1 MSHDPATVRTG
12 LLLGN
17 PSDRN
22 ASLVPSETSEIA
34 NPVAS
39 RAQFED
45 CHSTCTVVAEKISER
60 KRMEDALRESER
72 FARATLDALSTHICV
87 VDETGTILTVNQAW
101 REFAAANGLEPFAVA
116 EGSNYLTV
124 CDTSREGLEP
134 DATAAD
140 TAAGIREVLAGSRDV
155 FLLQYSCHAPDER
168 RWFFVR
174 VTRFPG
180 TGPTR
185 AVIAHVNIT
194 ERVLAE
200 ERLLQLAH
208 FDALTTLPNRV
219 LFQDRLK
226 QALAQS
232 EHHGWLG
239 AVMFIDLDHFK
250 WVNDTLGHS
259 AGDEL
264 LKQVSSRLAACL
276 RTGDTLGRLG
286 GDEFAVI
293 LPELMHAE
301 DAARVA
307 EKLLRAISAPLQ
319 LVGME
324 SFVTG
329 SIGITLFPVDGA
341 TPELLIRNADTAM
354 YRAKDLGRNNFQFYL
369 AEMNAR
375 ALVKLQ
381 LGNSL
386 QRALERKELFL
397 HYQPQLD
404 LRTGRIIGVEALIRW
419 NHPTLGIVPPN
430 EFIPLAEETGLIV
443 PIGEWVLHTACA
455 QAKAWQEAGLAP
467 ICVSVNLSARQF
479 THNDVVHLVQRV
491 LHDTGL
497 PGRYLEL
504 ELTEGMMM
512 DKAEEMIAVL
522 KGLKQ
527 LGVRLSIDDF
537 GTGYSNLG
545 YLERFPL
552 DTLKID
558 RSFVYR
564 IDAEGRHGTIAR
576 AVISLAHSLGF
587 QVIAE
592 GVETD
597 AQLAFMRQCGCDCI
611 QGYYFSRPI
620 AASAFAKLLAGH
632 QSHPHKGLPERKLP
646 TSLNRSGERA

>member
-22 ASLVPSETSEIA
+22 ASLVPSETGEIA

-87 VDETGTILTVNQAW
+87 VDETGTILAVNQAW

-264 LKQVSSRLAACL
+264 LKQVSARLAACL